1 MKTRPESLEGKTLKA
16 KTDCGSFFLTLN
28 KLDGE
33 LFEVRAELGK
43 GGNCVKNLLHLVAVL
58 YSVLLQSDIEKKE
71 LTKIIRKHCEGVS
84 CGNAFPIEGVVY
96 KSCVDWMAQ
105 QLLKELKDEKAEAKT
120 TAKKE

>member
-1 MKTRPESLEGKTLKA
+1 MKTRPDTLEGKTLKA

-58 YSVLLQSDIEKKE
+58 YSVLLQSDIDKKE
-71 LTKIIRKHCEGVS
+71 LIKIINKHCNGVA
-84 CGNAFPIEGVVY
+84 CGNSFPIDGTMY
-96 KSCVDWMAQ
+96 KSCVDWAAQ
-105 QLLKELKDEKAEAKT
+105 QILKELKDEKREETPPRKS
-120 TAKKE
+120 